1 MFFLDYTCSHRS
13 SVGYVAEICTVGTA
27 SFRILVVD
35 DVATNL
41 ELAKRI
47 LLREGY
53 KVDTAA
59 DGDST
64 LKMIASQPYNLVLLD
79 IQMPDPDGFEVCRRI
94 RQQTKTAELP
104 VILLSASDLSADPV
118 TKSEEVGA
126 TSFLMKPFT
135 VEGLNQAVAAVLE
148 CQ

>member
-1 MFFLDYTCSHRS
+1 
-13 SVGYVAEICTVGTA
+13 
-27 SFRILVVD
+27 
-35 DVATNL
+35 
-41 ELAKRI
+41 
-47 LLREGY
+47 
-53 KVDTAA
+53 
-59 DGDST
+59 
-64 LKMIASQPYNLVLLD
+64 
-79 IQMPDPDGFEVCRRI
+79 MPDPDGFEVCRRI

-135 VEGLNQAVAAVLE
+135 VEGLNQAVAAILE